1 MKVTRVKLADLL
13 QPEENIR
20 YHTEAQL
27 KEFERSVKMFGQIR
41 PIVIDENNVI
51 LAGNGLYATLKNMGM
66 KDADCYK
73 VTGLTEN
80 QKKKL
85 MIADNKVYSLG
96 VDNLEVIDKFI
107 ADLAGDLDIP
117 GFDEEVLRQM
127 TADASAVTEELS
139 TYGTLDQS
147 QLEQFRQ
154 AGTKTQQ
161 AISEKPETADSGSEE
176 QENAKN
182 SEDRTTFDSVEPGE
196 DPERKYITCP
206 NCGEKIWL

>member
-1 MKVTRVKLADLL
+1 MKVTRIKLSDLV

-41 PIVIDENNVI
+41 PIVVDENNMI
-51 LAGNGLYATLKNMGM
+51 LAGNGLYSTLLNMGAEE
-66 KDADCYK
+66 ADCYK
-73 VTGLTEN
+73 VLHLTEN

-96 VDNLEVIDKFI
+96 VDNLDVIDKFI
-107 ADLAGDLDIP
+107 SELADDLDIP

-127 TADASAVTEELS
+127 TADASAITEELS
-139 TYGTLDQS
+139 TYGTLDQG

-154 AGTKTQQ
+154 AGAKTEQ
-161 AISEKPETADSGSEE
+161 AVAEESQSAESGHGGEGAG
-176 QENAKN
+176 QENGPAG
-182 SEDRTTFDSVEPGE
+182 SAAEESGRYV
-196 DPERKYITCP
+196 ICP
-206 NCGEKIWL
+206 KCGETIWL